1 MMMCKKRMISVL
13 VTVLVGTIVFIPVS
27 VLAAGDEESYLG
39 DNGKMEMQLE
49 RATKTDEEKD
59 AEMDTE
65 QTELE
70 KLGITLFTPEAE
82 KNAAE
87 IKAQEKKEMDDTKAA
102 LFTGESQKD
111 NSVQLMKAALFTEQ
125 DATAKSKDA
134 NTLGQEETEK
144 SSKTIWWVLSGI
156 VLAVGAMLY
165 MVVRK
170 VWE

>member
-1 MMMCKKRMISVL
+1 MMCKKRMISVL
-13 VTVLVGTIVFIPVS
+13 VTVLVGTILLMPVS
-27 VLAAGDEESYLG
+27 ALATDDEDSYLG
-39 DNGKMEMQLE
+39 NNGKMEMQLD
-49 RATKTDEEKD
+49 RATKTDEEKG

-87 IKAQEKKEMDDTKAA
+87 IKAQEKKEMDDMKAA

-111 NSVQLMKAALFTEQ
+111 NSVQLMKSALFTEQ
-125 DATAKSKDA
+125 DAAAKSKDA
-134 NTLGQEETEK
+134 HALGLEETEK

-165 MVVRK
+165 MIVRK